1 MSIKDVIGST
11 VELIVKV
18 VFLVFAATYIMRG
31 ATAAYEYGFR
41 VFTEEPVSLGEG
53 RTISVSV
60 EEPVSARDVV
70 GAPAG
75 TLLLGRPAA
84 EGRSTLGRGWL

>member
-41 VFTEEPVSLGEG
+41 VFTEEPVSL
-53 RTISVSV
+53 
-60 EEPVSARDVV
+60 
-70 GAPAG
+70 
-75 TLLLGRPAA
+75 
-84 EGRSTLGRGWL
+84 